1 MGKLGIDR
9 AFALG
14 GVMGSERGGQSPR
27 NHGAGNQLSL
37 RKMQVCAGVLTDMLV
52 IEMHRMEV
60 TAGTEGI
67 HL

>member
-1 MGKLGIDR
+1 
-9 AFALG
+9 
-14 GVMGSERGGQSPR
+14 MGSERGGQSPR